1 MDSAKA
7 DARES
12 SVLPMALTGAQ
23 RARYA
28 RHLSLPEVGE
38 RGQQRL
44 LAARVLCVGAGG
56 LGSPIAM
63 YLAAAGVGTIGIID
77 SDVVDESNL
86 QRQVI
91 HGQSRIGVP
100 KVFSA
105 AAVIAELNPGVD
117 VIAHER
123 ELTSDNALELFA
135 SYDLIVDGTDT
146 FATRYLINDACVLLG
161 KPFVFA
167 SVLRFGG
174 QVMTVLPGRSACYRC
189 AFPEPPLPGTVPTC
203 EQAGVFGAMCGVIG
217 SYEAVEAI
225 KLITGV
231 GEPLTNRMMRVDA
244 LTMNT
249 EILAIPADPQC
260 AVCGESPT
268 ITGLIDYPAWCGT
281 KHTSSNDD
289 VTALQLQGELAAR
302 DAGANDF
309 VLIDVREPFETQIC
323 AIDGALHIPQ
333 GLLADNDDI
342 RTIAK
347 DTRIVVMCLGG
358 VRSAAAC
365 EYLRGE
371 GFLSVHNLAGGIR
384 SWIDD
389 VDPSLTRY

>member
-1 MDSAKA
+1 
-7 DARES
+7 
-12 SVLPMALTGAQ
+12 
-23 RARYA
+23 
-28 RHLSLPEVGE
+28 
-38 RGQQRL
+38 
-44 LAARVLCVGAGG
+44 
-56 LGSPIAM
+56 
-63 YLAAAGVGTIGIID
+63 
-77 SDVVDESNL
+77 
-86 QRQVI
+86 
-91 HGQSRIGVP
+91 
-100 KVFSA
+100 
-105 AAVIAELNPGVD
+105 
-117 VIAHER
+117 
-123 ELTSDNALELFA
+123 
-135 SYDLIVDGTDT
+135 
-146 FATRYLINDACVLLG
+146 
-161 KPFVFA
+161 
-167 SVLRFGG
+167 
-174 QVMTVLPGRSACYRC
+174 
-189 AFPEPPLPGTVPTC
+189 
-203 EQAGVFGAMCGVIG
+203 
-217 SYEAVEAI
+217 
-225 KLITGV
+225 LITGV
-231 GEPLTNRMMRVDA
+231 GEPLTDRMMRVDA

-268 ITGLIDYPAWCGT
+268 ITELIDYPAWCGT
-281 KHTSSNDD
+281 KLTSSNDD

-347 DTRIVVMCLGG
+347 DTRIVVMCLAG